1 MSVRRDISTHD
12 EPRFPIASAMAEAVS
27 ASPAHLWTHD
37 FSMLAMALCG
47 CFWRALMT
55 SPCGGRGC
63 PLGRGGG
70 AGATLTTRWPGMF
83 TIPPQAGHLPRR
95 PANSSLKCN
104 TLPQAQVTRI
114 GITGLFRLFGRSQH
128 TVRIGESPIESRR
141 RVDGQSTGRID
152 QSRQL
157 NTRWARHRSKGCYGG
172 QARRVAPPSRFDA
185 ATAGRL
191 IIRLRPVDYG
201 GQVRRSG
208 PPSRPTPLRRAGR
221 VQRKASRAGACTF
234 CTAFFFFRRRG

>member
-1 MSVRRDISTHD
+1 MEASSATVAMPIPLIERRIAMRVLTGLFGASLHRSATMSVRRDISTHD

-141 RVDGQSTGRID
+141 RVDGRSTSRID
-152 QSRQL
+152 QVTD
-157 NTRWARHRSKGCYGG
+157 N
-172 QARRVAPPSRFDA
+172 
-185 ATAGRL
+185 
-191 IIRLRPVDYG
+191 
-201 GQVRRSG
+201 
-208 PPSRPTPLRRAGR
+208 
-221 VQRKASRAGACTF
+221 
-234 CTAFFFFRRRG
+234 